1 MLSHPHIMAR
11 SIPSLCVPQPL
22 PKINLVFYTQ
32 PEVVGFYDVYD
43 IGKFLY
49 KSKRFKQVCQLLLS
63 LIGAYLG
70 MRSYIDSIF
79 ELAKTCVE
87 HVLKARDSL
96 KV

>member
-1 MLSHPHIMAR
+1 M
-11 SIPSLCVPQPL
+11 
-22 PKINLVFYTQ
+22 
-32 PEVVGFYDVYD
+32 
-43 IGKFLY
+43 Y
-49 KSKRFKQVCQLLLS
+49 KSKRFKQVCQLRLS

>member
-22 PKINLVFYTQ
+22 PKINLVFYKQ

-43 IGKFLY
+43 IGNFFYRYIY

-79 ELAKTCVE
+79 
-87 HVLKARDSL
+87 SN
-96 KV
+96 